1 MLKVLEKLTAA
12 FLAVFLM
19 LGGTTSAEAFELF
32 TNSLRFHVNVQLE

>member
-1 MLKVLEKLTAA
+1 MLKVPEKLT
-12 FLAVFLM
+12 AVFLM